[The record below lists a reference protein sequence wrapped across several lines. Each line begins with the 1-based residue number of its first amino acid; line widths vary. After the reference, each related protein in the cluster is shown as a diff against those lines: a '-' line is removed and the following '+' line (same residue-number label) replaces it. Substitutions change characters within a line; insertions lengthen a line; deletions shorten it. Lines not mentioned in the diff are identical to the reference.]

1 MPRFVGG
8 GWGWLDLP
16 QVLAAWR
23 IVNIELLV
31 FQDQCPMA
39 LSRPDRMASDSNLR
53 ADYTPDLIR
62 SHPLLSAS
70 ESIPKE
76 CRAMVGARQTDEGRK
91 VSVRSAM
98 SPFWLGVGCC
108 RELCVLESRGR
119 NGADSFCVYVS
130 RYGYGYT
137 YHSPR
142 TDGRSPSQQRQ
153 LAPALQPSRPET
165 KLTHSTVD
173 GLTNTRPPNNH
184 DDAVNPDHGRN
195 VVSSA
200 PGQHYCVGWSDEASV
215 HSIPDTISKTNPHG
229 DALPAPPRALGMK
242 ECADAAG

>member
-8 GWGWLDLP
+8 GWSWLDLP

-91 VSVRSAM
+91 VSVRSAT

-119 NGADSFCVYVS
+119 NGADSFLCLCQPVRIRIHVPL
-130 RYGYGYT
+130 T
-137 YHSPR
+137 P
-142 TDGRSPSQQRQ
+142 DGREISQ
-153 LAPALQPSRPET
+153 PAET
-165 KLTHSTVD
+165 AGPCASAQSTGNETHS
-173 GLTNTRPPNNH
+173 LYR
-184 DDAVNPDHGRN
+184 
-195 VVSSA
+195 
-200 PGQHYCVGWSDEASV
+200 
-215 HSIPDTISKTNPHG
+215 
-229 DALPAPPRALGMK
+229 
-242 ECADAAG
+242 

>member
-8 GWGWLDLP
+8 GWRWLDLP

-31 FQDQCPMA
+31 FQDHCPMA

-108 RELCVLESRGR
+108 RNFAFWNPEAETELTVFVLMSAGTDTDTRTTHPGR
-119 NGADSFCVYVS
+119 
-130 RYGYGYT
+130 T
-137 YHSPR
+137 
-142 TDGRSPSQQRQ
+142 
-153 LAPALQPSRPET
+153 
-165 KLTHSTVD
+165 
-173 GLTNTRPPNNH
+173 
-184 DDAVNPDHGRN
+184 
-195 VVSSA
+195 
-200 PGQHYCVGWSDEASV
+200 
-215 HSIPDTISKTNPHG
+215 G
-229 DALPAPPRALGMK
+229 DLPASRDSWPLRFSPVDRKRNSLTLPLT
-242 ECADAAG
+242 D